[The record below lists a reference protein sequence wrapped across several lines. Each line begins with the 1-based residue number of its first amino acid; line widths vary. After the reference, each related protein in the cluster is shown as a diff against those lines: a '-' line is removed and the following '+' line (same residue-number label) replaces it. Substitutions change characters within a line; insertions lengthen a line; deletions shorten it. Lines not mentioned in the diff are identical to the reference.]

1 MGYRHRR
8 FGRGAHGSAL
18 EEGAWTAGPSRA
30 QRKRESHE
38 VLNLTSVFFISA
50 SGCVRTLTV
59 MARIKQASPAQRRR
73 AAASRRDAAVEQL
86 GAITA
91 AIAVTTIA
99 AVGALGVYVAK
110 VLPGHHAA
118 PASGATSASNNPA
131 NAGAATGSGS
141 SLNPPSSSPQGASL
155 PAPVTSG
162 SS

>member
-8 FGRGAHGSAL
+8 FGRGAHGGAL
-18 EEGAWTAGPSRA
+18 EEGPRATGPSRS
-30 QRKRESHE
+30 QPGRKSHAI
-38 VLNLTSVFFISA
+38 LNLTSVFFISA
-50 SGCVRTLTV
+50 SGCLRTLTV
-59 MARIKQASPAQRRR
+59 MARVKQASPAQRRR
-73 AAASRRDAAVEQL
+73 VAASRRDAAVERL

-110 VLPGHHAA
+110 ALPGHHAA
-118 PASGATSASNNPA
+118 PTSGATSSSGNSGNS
-131 NAGAATGSGS
+131 GTGPGGGS
-141 SLNPPSSSPQGASL
+141 SLNPPSSSPHGASL